1 MNLLV
6 IILIVLVFIVI
17 AIAKFKVHPFITLIL
32 SSVFVGFLMGLDG
45 NIILGKINEG
55 FGKTLSSIGIIIA
68 FGSIIGAFLEKSG
81 GTASIARYMLR
92 MIGEKKSPLAMN
104 LTGLLVSIP
113 VFCDSGFII
122 LSSLNKALSKKTGI
136 SIIVFAVALSTGLYV
151 SHVFI
156 PPTPGPLAA
165 AAALKADLGLV
176 ILMGIALAIP
186 VAFTGYLW
194 ALKSGNKTDNLEI
207 KETDSPKVD
216 EIVESKKGIL
226 AIFLPIVIPILL
238 IALRSVADYPSHPF
252 GEDILYKVFFFMGN
266 PLVALFVGILFATQL
281 IDKKKKKTTIN
292 SQLSW
297 VTNALKEAGVI
308 ILITGA
314 GGAFGNILSAA
325 NIGQMLETDFSGL
338 QMGIFLPFVL
348 AAILK
353 TAQGSS
359 TVAIITSAT
368 IIAPLMTSLGL
379 DSEMSRALAVL
390 AVGAGAMTVS
400 HINDSYFWVVS
411 QFSGMNTKTT
421 LKSHS
426 LATLMQGVVAI
437 SLLSFIHFL
446 FN

>member
-6 IILIVLVFIVI
+6 IILLVLIFIVI

-32 SSVFVGFLMGLDG
+32 SSVLVGFLIGLDG
-45 NIILGKINEG
+45 NIILAKINEG

-81 GTASIARYMLR
+81 GTAAIAKYLLKI
-92 MIGEKKSPLAMN
+92 IGEKKSPLAMN

-165 AAALKADLGLV
+165 AAALEADLGLV

-186 VAFTGYLW
+186 VAFVGYLW
-194 ALKSGNKTDNLEI
+194 ALKSGNRTDKLEV
-207 KETDSPKVD
+207 KETESLKVD
-216 EIVESKKGIL
+216 EIVESKKSIL
-226 AIFLPIVIPILL
+226 AIFAPIIIPILL

-252 GEDILYKVFFFMGN
+252 GEDILYKAFFFMGN

-281 IDKKKKKTTIN
+281 IDKKTTAVN
-292 SQLSW
+292 SRLSW

-314 GGAFGNILSAA
+314 GGAFGSILSAA
-325 NIGQMLETDFSGL
+325 NIGQMLETSLSGL
-338 QMGIFLPFVL
+338 QIGIFLPFML

-368 IIAPLMTSLGL
+368 IIAPLMIPLGL
-379 DSEMSRALAVL
+379 DSEISKALAVL
-390 AVGAGAMTVS
+390 AIGAGAMTVS

-411 QFSGMNTKTT
+411 QFSGMDTKTT
-421 LKSHS
+421 LKSHT
-426 LATLMQGVVAI
+426 LATLMQGIVAI
-437 SLLSFIHFL
+437 FLLSFIHFL
-446 FN
+446 FS